1 MEAQRPAFAA
11 LALGFTTALALA
23 VALRSAYAQLRADL
37 DAVNAKLKVRKPALI
52 ILVRHG
58 ESEANV
64 DSSKYRD
71 VGDPHISLTERGQQ
85 QAHRAGDQ
93 LRELVGSRHVFAYV
107 SPYARTRQTAD
118 LALSHLT
125 ADELRVVRR
134 IEDPRLREREFCGT
148 FQHEKPDRSDERD
161 YSRFF
166 WRPPSGESNADVYD
180 RISSFL
186 DTLWR
191 DFRSHKEMEGAAV
204 VIFGHGLTNR
214 IFAMRWL
221 HWSHETFS
229 ARPNMRN
236 GDMLVMKRHRARRAS
251 NPASLEQRDYYRL
264 TKLSLRNLS
273 IDPLEPDIAHKCRT
287 SSVVAR
293 PSIDE

>member
-118 LALSHLT
+118 LALSHLS

-148 FQHEKPDRSDERD
+148 FQHEKLLAMPPSAYAAGGDEEEEDEYDVEKTTLQHEKPDRSDERD

-221 HWSHETFS
+221 HWSH
-229 ARPNMRN
+229 AP
-236 GDMLVMKRHRARRAS
+236 
-251 NPASLEQRDYYRL
+251 
-264 TKLSLRNLS
+264 
-273 IDPLEPDIAHKCRT
+273 
-287 SSVVAR
+287 
-293 PSIDE
+293 